1 MYYWF
6 NLKYML
12 KNQRSRRLAKWIGG
26 ILVGLIVLIAAV
38 SIFISAKWKPLITE
52 KIKTGVYEG
61 SDRLYK
67 IDFSDIHLNLI
78 TGSVVLDSI
87 SLYPDSVVFNQLKE
101 IKKAPTHLFRL
112 KLAHLKISGVGILKA
127 YFKKNVTVR
136 SIVLDHPSIDM
147 VYNKVQKRS
156 DTVKDER
163 TLYQQIANSLKSIR
177 VNDIK
182 VIDANFDYYNGLKKL
197 NAVKHLSI
205 NVKDVLIDSMAQ
217 FDTTRVFHSKDIAFN
232 MSGYSS
238 LTADKMYTIKV
249 DTVKGSISNKTL
261 RVVGV
266 QMIPMYADLA
276 FSRKYKVGKDR
287 YDLKFDEISLSGVD
301 FIGLNN
307 DGNLHAKRLNIGP
320 AKVAVF
326 LNRELPPPAF
336 DKGRN
341 YPHNAL
347 KRLEMQTL
355 IDTLTLN
362 KLDIAYTE
370 YNPATKE
377 RGTLKLD
384 NLSGQILNITND
396 SARLVTK
403 NHAYADLTT
412 YVMGAG
418 KLNVKID
425 FNLTDKNSAFSYTGH
440 VSPFNLKVLNPLAR
454 SLGLVAIESGN
465 VKSVDFNINANQNGS
480 SGTVKFL
487 YNDLKVNLLKENENG
502 VKEKKGLL
510 SFLANT
516 VLIKNDNP
524 TKGEAIR
531 TANITFT
538 RLPQASFFNIM
549 WKSIFTGIRETVGL
563 GIVPVK
569 APPAPISKAKA
580 ERQQKRAE
588 RKAERAKN

>member
-6 NLKYML
+6 NLQYML
-12 KNQRSRRLAKWIGG
+12 KNQKSRRLAKWIGG
-26 ILVGLIVLIAAV
+26 ILLGLVVIIGIA
-38 SIFISAKWKPLITE
+38 SIYINAKWKPLLTE
-52 KIKTGVYEG
+52 KIKEGVYEG
-61 SDRLYK
+61 SNRLYK
-67 IDFSDIHLNLI
+67 IDFNDIHLNLI
-78 TGSVVLDSI
+78 TGSVILDSI
-87 SLYPDSVVFNQLKE
+87 SLYPDSVVFNELKAV
-101 IKKAPTHLFRL
+101 KKAPTHLFRL
-112 KLAHLKISGVGILKA
+112 KLAHLKIGGVGILKA
-127 YFKKNVTVR
+127 YFSKNVKVN

-147 VYNKVQKRS
+147 VYHKVPKNT
-156 DTVKDER
+156 DTIKDER
-163 TLYQQIANSLKSIR
+163 TLYQQISKSLKSIR

-197 NAVKHLSI
+197 NAIKHLSI

-217 FDTTRVFHSKDIAFN
+217 FDTTRVFHSRDVGFN
-232 MSGYSS
+232 MTGYSS

-249 DTVKGSISNKTL
+249 DTVNGSISNKTL

-266 QMIPMYADLA
+266 QLIPMYPDLE

-362 KLDIAYTE
+362 KVDIAYTE
-370 YNPATKE
+370 YNEKTKE
-377 RGTLKLD
+377 RGTLTLD
-384 NLSGQILNITND
+384 NLSGQIVNITND
-396 SARLVTK
+396 STRLATK

-425 FNLTDKNSAFSYTGH
+425 FNLTDKNSSFSYIGH
-440 VSPFNLKVLNPLAR
+440 VNPFNLKVLNPLSR

-487 YNDLKVNLLKENENG
+487 YNDLNVNLLKENDNG
-502 VKEKKGLL
+502 IKEKKGLL

-524 TKGEAIR
+524 TQGEAAR
-531 TANITFT
+531 TANITFS
-538 RLPQASFFNIM
+538 RAPQASFFNIM
-549 WKSIFTGIRETVGL
+549 WKSVFTGIREIVGL
-563 GIVPVK
+563 GIVPMK
-569 APPAPISKAKA
+569 SPPEPKSKAKT

-588 RKAERAKN
+588 RRAERAKN